1 MIVLSFKGQ
10 YNHCRSG
17 KVIRGHIPMY
27 SLFTSI
33 AALFPLTKTNRRN
46 QGSAHTRREW
56 SAQPLPSLSIRA
68 NLASAALLNILSE
81 MVQEALVERQ
91 GFIPQSGFV
100 LAGDELKCWSMYRRK
115 FTFIFFLL
123 AELTEFIVYTTK
135 LCCHHTGVSF
145 LF

>member
-1 MIVLSFKGQ
+1 M
-10 YNHCRSG
+10 
-17 KVIRGHIPMY
+17 VIFQCTVY
-27 SLFTSI
+27 CLLTSI

-46 QGSAHTRREW
+46 QGSAHTHREW

-100 LAGDELKCWSMYRRK
+100 HAGDELKCWYMYRRK
-115 FTFIFFLL
+115 FTFYFLSSSR
-123 AELTEFIVYTTK
+123 TNRVHCI
-135 LCCHHTGVSF
+135 HN
-145 LF
+145 